1 MSHILNWNVN
11 LQLRMSVCDGQFH
24 SWLLWPATSK
34 IPPQNIIGK
43 QFLRK
48 RTVAKDCPLQNT
60 KTTNLSVLMGR
71 NTELNNAQDRET
83 IKKWIYQTH
92 RREIFP
98 LSDFTVSRCQRYC
111 RYCTW
116 NKMSE
121 KGNCLQ
127 NFPQSTLPLDFNSAP
142 DDQDFD
148 LDLLVHDSSST
159 AWSQRLWTNNKAE
172 QIKRFVMSW

>member
-11 LQLRMSVCDGQFH
+11 LQLRMNVCDGQFH

-60 KTTNLSVLMGR
+60 KTTNLSVLMRR

-92 RREIFP
+92 RR
-98 LSDFTVSRCQRYC
+98 TW
-111 RYCTW
+111 YCTW

-148 LDLLVHDSSST
+148 LDLLVRDSSST

>member
-11 LQLRMSVCDGQFH
+11 LQLRMNVCDGQFH

-60 KTTNLSVLMGR
+60 KTTNLSVLMRR

-98 LSDFTVSRCQRYC
+98 ISDLPILHMKQDVWKRKLLTKLPSIYPPSRLQLCSRWSRFWFRSAC
-111 RYCTW
+111 SW
-116 NKMSE
+116 FFI
-121 KGNCLQ
+121 NCLITA
-127 NFPQSTLPLDFNSAP
+127 SLD
-142 DDQDFD
+142 
-148 LDLLVHDSSST
+148 
-159 AWSQRLWTNNKAE
+159 
-172 QIKRFVMSW
+172 